1 MLAILLLDFLK
12 EREDVR
18 ILGQDH
24 AAPGKRASTIAFHAR
39 AMPSHHI
46 AQKLAEHQIAA
57 GAGDFYALRCVQALG
72 MDADDG
78 VVRVSLVHYNSMAE
92 VDRLIAALEVILP

>member
-1 MLAILLLDFLK
+1 
-12 EREDVR
+12 
-18 ILGQDH
+18 
-24 AAPGKRASTIAFHAR
+24 
-39 AMPSHHI
+39 MPSHHI

-78 VVRVSLVHYNSMAE
+78 FVRVSLVHCNAMEE
-92 VDRLIAALEVILP
+92 VDRLIEALKSILP